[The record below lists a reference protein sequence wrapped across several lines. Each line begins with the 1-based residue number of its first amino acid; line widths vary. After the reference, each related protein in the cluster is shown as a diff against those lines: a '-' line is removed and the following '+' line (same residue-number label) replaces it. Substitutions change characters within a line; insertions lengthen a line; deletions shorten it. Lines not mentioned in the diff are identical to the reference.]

1 MSYFDGLTGASEVS
15 CGGTAVAVTNV
26 GTTGQVLYK
35 TGTATAAFND
45 IFAATTTTLT
55 TVDATPTN
63 IDSFTP
69 AANCTGN
76 VEWLIVGRNTGS
88 GAAYSSRLTC
98 GYKCIAGAPTVVGQ
112 SETRN
117 AREDGAPT
125 DALAIVSGGT
135 AVALQIIGKAATNI
149 NWKAVRCGKIEVT

>member
-1 MSYFDGLTGASEVS
+1 MSYTDGLTGASEVS
-15 CGGTAVAVTNV
+15 CGGTAVAVTNA

-35 TGTATAAFND
+35 TGAATAAFND
-45 IFAATTTTLT
+45 IFAASATTLT
-55 TVDATPTN
+55 TTNATPAN

-69 AANCTGN
+69 AANCVGN
-76 VEWLIVGRNTGS
+76 VEWLVVGRNTATGS
-88 GAAYSSRLTC
+88 AYSSRLTC
-98 GYKCIAGAPTVVGQ
+98 GYKCIAGVPTVVGQ

-135 AVALQIIGKAATNI
+135 IALQITGKLATTI
-149 NWKAVRCGKIEVT
+149 NWQAVRCGKIEVT